1 MTSAYP
7 LLFEP
12 VLKNYIWGGRKLEE
26 YGRILPDKGVVA
38 ESWEISSH
46 KDGMSY
52 ITNGIYAGKALQ
64 DVLELLG
71 EGLVGSRN
79 KWAINRGKFP
89 LMVKLLDAN
98 QKISVQV
105 HPDDDYAGRHEG
117 NELGKSEMW
126 VVLEA
131 TPDAAIMYGLSEHIT
146 REEFSQAI
154 ESGNLESHLN
164 RLPIQ
169 KGDFVCIPAGTIHS
183 ILGGAVLAEIQQN
196 SNTTYRVYD
205 WGRVG
210 SDGQPRALHVEKAL
224 DVINFDQVGCRLPTP
239 ELIEKHAFY
248 SREELCRNKYFR
260 TERFSIHNHGT
271 YSGHCDGSTLEIWG
285 VLSGKVKINDQTL
298 SKVQFALL
306 PANLGPY
313 VIVAEQD
320 SVLLRSYVD

>member
-1 MTSAYP
+1 MKAYP
-7 LLFEP
+7 MLIKP
-12 VLKNYIWGGRKLEE
+12 VLKSYIWGGRKLEE
-26 YGRILPDKGVVA
+26 YGRKLPDSGIVA

-52 ITNGIYAGKALQ
+52 ITNGVFAGKALQ

-71 EGLVGSRN
+71 EELVGTRN
-79 KWAINRGKFP
+79 RWAIDRGKFP

-98 QKISVQV
+98 KRISVQV
-105 HPDDDYAGRHEG
+105 HPDDEYAGQHEG

-131 TPDAAIMYGLSEHIT
+131 TPDAAIMYGLSKKISKQ
-146 REEFSQAI
+146 EFSQAI
-154 ESGNLESHLN
+154 GTGTLEAYLN

-210 SDGQPRALHVEKAL
+210 LDGQPRALHVEKAL
-224 DVINFDQVGCRLPTP
+224 DVINFDQVGCQLPAP
-239 ELIEKHAFY
+239 ELIEKHALY
-248 SREELCRNKYFR
+248 SREVLCRNEYFR
-260 TERFSIHNHGT
+260 TERFCIHSKGT

-285 VLSGKVKINDQTL
+285 VLSGKVSISGQVL

-306 PANLGPY
+306 PANMGPY
-313 VIVAEQD
+313 VIKADQD
-320 SVLLRSYVD
+320 SVLIRAFVE

>member
-1 MTSAYP
+1 MTKAYP
-7 LLFEP
+7 LLFKP
-12 VLKNYIWGGRKLEE
+12 VLKSYIWGGKNLEE
-26 YGRILPDKGVVA
+26 YGRTLPETGVAA

-52 ITNGIYAGKALQ
+52 ITNGIYAGNALQ

-71 EGLVGSRN
+71 EELVGARN
-79 KWAINRGKFP
+79 SWAINRGNFP

-98 QKISVQV
+98 KRISVQV
-105 HPDDDYAGRHEG
+105 HPDDEYAGQHEG

-131 TPDAAIMYGLSEHIT
+131 KPDAAIMYGLSEHIT
-146 REEFSQAI
+146 QKEFSQAI
-154 ESGNLESHLN
+154 RSGNLEEFLN
-164 RLPIQ
+164 RLPTE

-205 WGRVG
+205 WDRVG
-210 SDGQPRALHVEKAL
+210 SDGQPRALHIEKAL
-224 DVINFDQVGCRLPTP
+224 DVINFNQVGCQLPTP

-248 SREELCRNKYFR
+248 SREVLCRNKYFR
-260 TERFSIHNHGT
+260 TERISLHNQGT
-271 YSGHCDGSTLEIWG
+271 YSGYCDGSTLEIWG
-285 VLSGKVKINDQTL
+285 VLSGKVTIGDQIL

-306 PANLGPY
+306 PANMGTY
-313 VIVAEQD
+313 AVTAEQD
-320 SVLLRSYVD
+320 SVLLRTFVE